1 MNGYRLSGTD
11 MSSWSGQRV
20 QIVGVVVPGATPSAT
35 ASATPSATGSATGTT
50 LPEFRVQSVT
60 PITGSCQSK

>member
-20 QIVGVVVPGATPSAT
+20 QIVGVVIPPTNGPNAMPGVSGTGAT
-35 ASATPSATGSATGTT
+35 GQT
-50 LPEFRVQSVT
+50 LPEFRVQSVQ
-60 PITGSCQSK
+60 PITGSCPQP